1 MIYKSIF
8 AKDLFILVLPDPIS
22 SKTYLFQYLKANAD
36 LNTILRR
43 PMQTVMASCL
53 SFALLFFYAWMQHM
67 RAKAKNAKLQ
77 RKSSNTCKSKSKC
90 APQIFSFSLSSSVS
104 FSVCLCWNLLCA
116 VETILTGVAL
126 LWSRPTFLTRAQKQ
140 KIPQK

>member
-1 MIYKSIF
+1 VIYKSIF

-53 SFALLFFYAWMQHM
+53 NFALLFFYAWMQHM
-67 RAKAKNAKLQ
+67 RAKAKKNAKLQ

-104 FSVCLCWNLLCA
+104 FSVCLCWNF
-116 VETILTGVAL
+116 VQ
-126 LWSRPTFLTRAQKQ
+126 WRPF
-140 KIPQK
+140 

>member
-53 SFALLFFYAWMQHM
+53 NFALLFFYAWMQHM
-67 RAKAKNAKLQ
+67 RAKEKKMQNYKEKAATHAKAKAKANAHL
-77 RKSSNTCKSKSKC
+77 RY
-90 APQIFSFSLSSSVS
+90 FLSP
-104 FSVCLCWNLLCA
+104 FLLLFPFLSVCVGTYFVQW
-116 VETILTGVAL
+116 
-126 LWSRPTFLTRAQKQ
+126 RPF
-140 KIPQK
+140 